1 MTSSKPEYF
10 DRLVGM
16 SIMLCLLTVLL
27 SVTIALIAAFNEEF
41 LASGVCLIPASLS
54 AGSLLICLVR

>member
-1 MTSSKPEYF
+1 MTSSKPEYY

-54 AGSLLICLVR
+54 SGSLLIYLVR